1 MRKSIFQ
8 LVLEFILGGT
18 VIMIITYIF
27 PQVHVENFGVACL
40 IAVVLALLNT
50 FVKPILTFIAFPITL
65 LSLGLFQ
72 LVING
77 FVLELAEMI
86 LAPDFYIPSFGLTIL
101 ISLIISILYSLLGIG
116 KINE

>member
-1 MRKSIFQ
+1 MRKSIFH
-8 LVLEFILGGT
+8 LVLEFILGGA
-18 VIMIITYIF
+18 VIMIVTYIF
-27 PQVHVENFGVACL
+27 PQVYVKDFGVACL
-40 IAVVLALLNT
+40 IAIVLALLNT
-50 FVKPILTFIAFPITL
+50 FVKPILSFIAFPVTL

-86 LAPDFYIPSFGLTIL
+86 LAPDFYIPSFGLTII

>member
-1 MRKSIFQ
+1 MRKSIFH
-8 LVLEFILGGT
+8 LVLEFVLGGA
-18 VIMIITYIF
+18 VIMIVTYIF
-27 PQVHVENFGVACL
+27 PQVYVKDFGVACL
-40 IAVVLALLNT
+40 IAIVLALLNT
-50 FVKPILTFIAFPITL
+50 FVKPILSFIAFPVTL

-86 LAPDFYIPSFGLTIL
+86 LAPDFYIPSFGLTII